1 MNKFILLIGLCIYLN
16 TFSQEIPDYTDIKSE
31 LINPEN
37 SLNVAFDIFK
47 SDFYIVIENDMKLP
61 RYYGVAPCV
70 ELKSNFETNKNI
82 QEILL
87 KNDLLKIIYVLKEE
101 QLVRID
107 SKEKIKYPLYWI
119 NIEYNTEKNS
129 RLIIL
134 PVFEKNISEKILD
147 DFNKLFPNQNCFSIL
162 QSKL

>member
-1 MNKFILLIGLCIYLN
+1 MKKLILLFCLCIYLN
-16 TFSQEIPDYTDIKSE
+16 AFSQDLPAYKDVCSE

-37 SLNVAFDIFK
+37 SLNITFNIFK
-47 SDFYIVIENDMKLP
+47 SDFYIVIENDMKLS

-70 ELKSNFETNKNI
+70 ELMSNFETNKNI

-87 KNDLLKIIYVLKEE
+87 KNELLKVIYVHKEE

-119 NIEYNTEKNS
+119 NIEYKIGKDA
-129 RLIIL
+129 RLVIL
-134 PVFEKNISEKILD
+134 PVFEKSISKKILN
-147 DFNKLFPNQNCFSIL
+147 DFNRLFPNQNCFSIL

>member
-1 MNKFILLIGLCIYLN
+1 
-16 TFSQEIPDYTDIKSE
+16 
-31 LINPEN
+31 
-37 SLNVAFDIFK
+37 
-47 SDFYIVIENDMKLP
+47 MKLS

-70 ELKSNFETNKNI
+70 ELMSNFETNKNI

-87 KNDLLKIIYVLKEE
+87 KNELLKVIYVHKEE

-119 NIEYNTEKNS
+119 NIEYKIGKDA
-129 RLIIL
+129 RLVIL
-134 PVFEKNISEKILD
+134 PVFEKSISKKILN
-147 DFNKLFPNQNCFSIL
+147 DFNRLFPNQNCFSIL